1 MTQLHVHAV
10 SAGDTPSALAL
21 LDAELPASV
30 TPRMIFAFYGCE
42 HDDHS
47 LYHHL
52 RSRYPDA
59 ALLGGTS
66 SGGVMTH
73 RGVLDRH
80 SIGVLLIE
88 DEAGEFGVA
97 AAPLAEDAAA
107 TAQNLLLE
115 ALADAGCNGQL
126 PELIWIYQAPG
137 REEAVIEG
145 LRRVVGDR
153 CPIVGGS
160 SADDDVSGRWR
171 QLGPQGPMQ
180 DGLVVG
186 VLLPSSPISCAFQGG
201 YEPAGPSGVVTGIG
215 YRTSGHSGVVT
226 ATTGRE
232 IVSIDDQPAA
242 EVYNRWTGGRIA
254 TQLAHG
260 GTILA
265 ETSMCPIATDAGL
278 VDGVLNFL
286 LIHPEAVGEDG
297 TLRTFC
303 NLEVGSRIHAMTGDR
318 ARLVDRAGRV
328 AAQAMRTLP
337 PGHRGAAGAL
347 VVYCGGCRLAV
358 GDEVTK
364 VSTVVA
370 ASLGAAPFI
379 GCFTFGEQGQL
390 LDRNVHGNLMISA
403 VVFSR

>member
-10 SAGDTPSALAL
+10 SACDTASALRL
-21 LDAELPASV
+21 LDAELPASAA
-30 TPRMIFAFYGCE
+30 PRMVFAFYGCQ
-42 HDDHS
+42 HDDH
-47 LYHHL
+47 LLHRHL
-52 RSRYPDA
+52 RHRYPGA

-73 RGVLDRH
+73 RGVLDRQ
-80 SIGVLLIE
+80 SIGLLLIE

-97 AAPLAEDAAA
+97 AAPLGDDAAK

-115 ALADAGCNGQL
+115 ALSNAGCSGQL

-137 REEAVIEG
+137 REEAVVEG
-145 LRRVVGDR
+145 LRRVVGDH

-160 SADDDVSGRWR
+160 SADDDVCGLWR

-186 VLLPSSPISCAFQGG
+186 VLLPSSAIGCAFQGG
-201 YEPAGPSGVVTGIG
+201 YEPAGPSGIVTGIG
-215 YRTSGHSGVVT
+215 ERTSGPGGLVT

-242 EVYNRWTGGRIA
+242 AVYNRWTGGRIA
-254 TQLAHG
+254 QQLAHG
-260 GTILA
+260 GTVLA
-265 ETSMCPIATDAGL
+265 ATSMCPIATDAGL
-278 VDGVLNFL
+278 IDGVSNFL
-286 LIHPEAVGEDG
+286 LIHPEAVGEG
-297 TLRTFC
+297 GSLRTFC
-303 NLEVGSRIHAMTGDR
+303 NLEVGSRIHAMTGDKT
-318 ARLVDRAGRV
+318 RLVDRAGRV
-328 AAQAMRTLP
+328 AAQALRTLP
-337 PGHRGAAGAL
+337 PGHGGVAGAL

-358 GDEVTK
+358 GDEVAR
-364 VSTVVA
+364 VSTAVA

-390 LDRNVHGNLMISA
+390 LNRNVHGNLMISA

>member
-10 SAGDTPSALAL
+10 SASDTRTALAS

-30 TPRMIFAFYGCE
+30 APRMVFVFYGCE
-42 HDDHS
+42 HDDHR
-47 LYHHL
+47 LHQHL
-52 RSRYPDA
+52 RDRYPDA

-88 DEAGEFGVA
+88 DDAGEFGVA
-97 AAPLAEDAAA
+97 AAPLGDDAAA
-107 TAQNLLLE
+107 TAQQLLLQ
-115 ALADAGCNGQL
+115 ALADAGCSGQL

-137 REEAVIEG
+137 REEAVVEG

-153 CPIVGGS
+153 CFIVGGS
-160 SADDDVSGRWR
+160 SADDEVAGRWR

-186 VLLPSSPISCAFQGG
+186 VLLPSSPIGCAFQGG
-201 YEPAGPSGVVTGIG
+201 YEPTGPSGVVTGIG
-215 YRTSGHSGVVT
+215 YRASGHSGIVT

-232 IVSIDDQPAA
+232 IVSIDGQPAA
-242 EVYNRWTGGRIA
+242 EVYNRWTGGRI
-254 TQLAHG
+254 TEQLARG
-260 GTILA
+260 GSVLA

-278 VDGVLNFL
+278 VEGVSQFL
-286 LIHPEAVGEDG
+286 LVHPEAVGEGG
-297 TLRTFC
+297 TLRIFC
-303 NLEVGSRIHAMTGDR
+303 NLEVGSRIHAMTGDK

-328 AAQAMRTLP
+328 AAQALGTLP
-337 PGHRGAAGAL
+337 AGHHGVAGAL

-358 GDEVTK
+358 GDEVAQ
-364 VSTVVA
+364 VSAAVA

-403 VVFSR
+403 VVFSH

>member
-10 SAGDTPSALAL
+10 SAADTREALGL
-21 LDAELPASV
+21 LDAELPESV
-30 TPRMIFAFYGCE
+30 APRMVFVFYGCE
-42 HDDHS
+42 HDDAELHR
-47 LYHHL
+47 HF
-52 RSRYPDA
+52 RSRYPEA

-80 SIGVLLIE
+80 AVGVMLIE

-97 AAPLAEDAAA
+97 AAPMGDDAAA
-107 TAQNLLLE
+107 TAQQLLLQ
-115 ALADAGCNGQL
+115 ALAEAGCSGEL
-126 PELIWIYQAPG
+126 PELVWIYQAPG
-137 REEAVIEG
+137 REEAVVEG

-171 QLGPQGPMQ
+171 QLGPDGPMQ

-186 VLLPSSPISCAFQGG
+186 VLMPSSPIGCGFQGG
-201 YEPAGPSGVVTGIG
+201 YEPTGPSGVVTGIG

-226 ATTGRE
+226 ATSGRE

-242 EVYNRWTGGRIA
+242 EVYNRWTGGRITEQVA
-254 TQLAHG
+254 NG
-260 GTILA
+260 GSVLA
-265 ETSMCPIATDAGL
+265 ETTMCPIATDAGL
-278 VDGVLNFL
+278 IKGVSQFL
-286 LIHPEAVGEDG
+286 LVHPEAVGEGG
-297 TLRTFC
+297 TLSTFC
-303 NLEVGSRIHAMTGDR
+303 NLEVGSRIHAMTGDK
-318 ARLVDRAGRV
+318 ARLVERAGRV
-328 AAQAMRTLP
+328 AAQALGTLP
-337 PGHRGAAGAL
+337 SGHRGPAGAL

-358 GDEVTK
+358 GDEVAK
-364 VSTVVA
+364 VSTAVA
-370 ASLGAAPFI
+370 ASLGEAPFI